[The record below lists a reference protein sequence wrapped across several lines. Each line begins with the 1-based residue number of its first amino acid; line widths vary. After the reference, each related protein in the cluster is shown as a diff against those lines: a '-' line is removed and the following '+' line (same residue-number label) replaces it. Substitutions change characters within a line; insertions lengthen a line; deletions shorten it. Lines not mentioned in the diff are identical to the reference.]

1 MLTPTLRNQAVGPEL
16 ELGTRLIPTKFFN
29 TTSGRTALAA
39 LVRATL
45 PFASPYIG
53 VTTPFL
59 YDATPGATSVTPAW
73 RDAIWHLSVKW
84 QFNFNDTLAEREYGY
99 AQLEEHVQQFR
110 DLTPG
115 SGAYFV
121 SDGVVG
127 TRKRAGTDGDG
138 VCSRTRATCTSP
150 TTSSRTGAT
159 TTPSFLR

>member
-1 MLTPTLRNQAVGPEL
+1 M
-16 ELGTRLIPTKFFN
+16 
-29 TTSGRTALAA
+29 
-39 LVRATL
+39 RATL

-84 QFNFNDTLAEREYGY
+84 QFGYNDTLAERQDGY
-99 AQLEEHVQQFR
+99 EELSAHIQNFR

-121 SDGVVG
+121 RVFG
-127 TRKRAGTDGDG
+127 
-138 VCSRTRATCTSP
+138 C
-150 TTSSRTGAT
+150 
-159 TTPSFLR
+159 FYELRFVEG

>member
-1 MLTPTLRNQAVGPEL
+1 M
-16 ELGTRLIPTKFFN
+16 
-29 TTSGRTALAA
+29 
-39 LVRATL
+39 RATL

-121 SDGVVG
+121 SRSARVEDVKVRAGADGV
-127 TRKRAGTDGDG
+127 
-138 VCSRTRATCTSP
+138 
-150 TTSSRTGAT
+150 
-159 TTPSFLR
+159 